1 MKKHLLFSF
10 TIFSL
15 LFQSCNEK
23 KQANETTNNL
33 TSEKN
38 TELTIFIGADTQI
51 CDYAMYKAICMPVK
65 FKNQNSENQNFL
77 QVENG
82 IEGFTPQKATEYELL
97 VTKEKLSDPPSDAAS
112 VTYKLVKILSQKKVE
127 MDDIIHNI
135 EIDEQNGNFLTMSFN
150 NTRGIVEI
158 DFEGELIELKDNQ
171 AESGMWYKN
180 EHYDLKGKTEDLEL
194 RKDGKTVFKSSSVN
208 Y

>member
-15 LFQSCNEK
+15 LLQSCNEK
-23 KQANETTNNL
+23 KQANETTNSL

-38 TELTIFIGADTQI
+38 AELTIFIGADTQI